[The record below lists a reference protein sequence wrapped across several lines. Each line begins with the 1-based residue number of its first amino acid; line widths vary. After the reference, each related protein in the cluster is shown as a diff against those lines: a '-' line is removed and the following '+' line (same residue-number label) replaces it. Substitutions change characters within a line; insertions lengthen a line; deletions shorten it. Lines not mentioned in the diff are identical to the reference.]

1 MIEFSSQKSENAAT
15 LAPPPVWFVLE
26 TMTYAPPRN
35 DLAIMVAGAQSLSL
49 RRQEAEEHCI

>member
-26 TMTYAPPRN
+26 TMTYAPPEIPYQVWS
-35 DLAIMVAGAQSLSL
+35 LA
-49 RRQEAEEHCI
+49 RRRYR